1 MGSGLSGRLGSVKKI
16 RSIDNSR
23 GGSKKLYAYDES
35 ECYRAGTGQDVSI
48 TAVQSTRLEYEPH
61 IYVWNTVC
69 ISYYLVL

>member
-35 ECYRAGTGQDVSI
+35 ECYRAGTGQEL
-48 TAVQSTRLEYEPH
+48 QLYR
-61 IYVWNTVC
+61 
-69 ISYYLVL
+69 VLD